1 MAVLHAAAALV
12 SAAIDV
18 PLAHSIG
25 YPHPEPVKSNSGGG
39 ASVVVIVAVILVTVV
54 LAGGL
59 FWVRERVR
67 RAEAAEAA
75 ADAAG
80 PTEKAGG
87 APAPGTASTEKTE
100 PAAG

>member
-1 MAVLHAAAALV
+1 MAVLDL
-12 SAAIDV
+12 

-25 YPHPEPVKSNSGGG
+25 YPHPEPVKSDSGGG
-39 ASVVVIVAVILVTVV
+39 ASVILIVVVIVVTVILAV
-54 LAGGL
+54 GL

-75 ADAAG
+75 ADD
-80 PTEKAGG
+80 E
-87 APAPGTASTEKTE
+87 TE

>member
-1 MAVLHAAAALV
+1 MAVLAL
-12 SAAIDV
+12 

-39 ASVVVIVAVILVTVV
+39 ASVIVIVAVIVVTVI
-54 LAGGL
+54 LAVAL

-75 ADAAG
+75 GDDSTG
-80 PTEKAGG
+80 PAEKAGG

>member
-1 MAVLHAAAALV
+1 MAVLHAAASLV
-12 SAAIDV
+12 SAVIDL

-39 ASVVVIVAVILVTVV
+39 ASVVVIVAVIVVTVV

-75 ADAAG
+75 SGD
-80 PTEKAGG
+80 E
-87 APAPGTASTEKTE
+87 TE